1 VIIHIMRIVVVL
13 AGPLIGYTQIS
24 RDVKGLLLGVLAS
37 AVIIGVELLVERI
50 PLDAI
55 ISAVIGAV
63 IGLVAARLGNWAIFL
78 LDNEPLYA
86 IVQKYSLVSHFFLA
100 ALGVMIAIQKRS
112 ELELLDRDLIVKGGK
127 KKSLTTYLVDTSV
140 LIDGRIADICDTKF
154 VAGTLVVPRFIL
166 RELQAVADSG
176 DGARRARGRRGLDIL
191 ARLQE
196 NPDIPVR
203 LFDKDFPEIKEVD
216 SKLVALGKDLGARVL
231 TTDFNLNKVAAL
243 QGITVLNVNDLANAL
258 KPIVLPGEP
267 MTLFVLKEGK
277 EREQGVAYL
286 DDGTMVVV
294 EEGRRAIGQK
304 VKVTVSS
311 ILQTSAGRLIFAKL
325 QKGAVEVSSP
335 SGPVEQAAHP
345 DSVILKTGSSAVI
358 LVAAGAGRRFGQ
370 PKQFLSLGGATSPSL
385 AVGGF

>member
-1 VIIHIMRIVVVL
+1 MIINILRVVVGL
-13 AGPLIGYTQIS
+13 AGPLIGYTQVS
-24 RDVKGLLLGVLAS
+24 ANAKGLLVGLLAS
-37 AVIIGVELLVERI
+37 GFIIGIELLVERV

-63 IGLVAARLGNWAIFL
+63 IGLVAARLGHWAIFL
-78 LDNEPLYA
+78 LDNERLYA
-86 IVQKYSLVSHFFLA
+86 IVQRYSLLTHFAMA

-140 LIDGRIADICDTKF
+140 LIDGRIADICEAKF

-176 DGARRARGRRGLDIL
+176 DGAKRARGRRGLDIL

-196 NPDIPVR
+196 NPEIPVR
-203 LFDKDFPEIKEVD
+203 LFDKEFPDIKDVD
-216 SKLVALGKDLGARVL
+216 SKLVALGKDLGARIL

-258 KPIVLPGEP
+258 KPVVLPGEP

-294 EEGRRAIGQK
+294 EDGRRAIGQK

-325 QKGAVEVSSP
+325 QRGAADVLP
-335 SGPVEQAAHP
+335 SGGPAEQAAHP
-345 DSVILKTGSSAVI
+345 DL
-358 LVAAGAGRRFGQ
+358 
-370 PKQFLSLGGATSPSL
+370 
-385 AVGGF
+385 

>member
-1 VIIHIMRIVVVL
+1 MIIHVLRVVVGL
-13 AGPLIGYTQIS
+13 AGPLIGYTQVSANATGIF
-24 RDVKGLLLGVLAS
+24 VGLLAS
-37 AVIIGVELLVERI
+37 GFIIGVELLVERV

-78 LDNEPLYA
+78 LDNERLYA
-86 IVQKYSLVSHFFLA
+86 IAQKYSLLSHFVMA

-166 RELQAVADSG
+166 RELQGVADSA
-176 DGARRARGRRGLDIL
+176 DGAKRARGRRGLDIL

-203 LFDKDFPEIKEVD
+203 LFDKDFPDIKDVD

-258 KPIVLPGEP
+258 RPVVLPGEP

-294 EEGRRAIGQK
+294 EDGRRAIGQK

-325 QKGAVEVSSP
+325 QRGSAEAAP
-335 SGPVEQAAHP
+335 SAGPAEQAAPP
-345 DSVILKTGSSAVI
+345 DL
-358 LVAAGAGRRFGQ
+358 
-370 PKQFLSLGGATSPSL
+370 
-385 AVGGF
+385 

>member
-1 VIIHIMRIVVVL
+1 MIINVLRVLVVL
-13 AGPLIGYTQIS
+13 AGPLIGYTQVS
-24 RDVKGLLLGVLAS
+24 ADAKGLLVGLVAAGF
-37 AVIIGVELLVERI
+37 IIGVELLVERI

-63 IGLVAARLGNWAIFL
+63 MGLVAARLLNWSVFL
-78 LDNEPLYA
+78 LDNAALYGS
-86 IVQKYSLVSHFFLA
+86 VQKYSLITHFVMA

-176 DGARRARGRRGLDIL
+176 DGAKRARGRRGLDIL

-196 NPDIPVR
+196 NADLPVK
-203 LFDKDFPEIKEVD
+203 LFDKDFPDIKEVD
-216 SKLVALGKDLGARVL
+216 SKLVALAKDLGARVL

-258 KPIVLPGEP
+258 KPVVLPGEP

-294 EEGRRAIGQK
+294 EDGRRAIGQK
-304 VKVTVSS
+304 VKVSVTS

-325 QKGAVEVSSP
+325 QKGGAVDAAP
-335 SGPVEQAAHP
+335 AGGPAEQAAHP
-345 DSVILKTGSSAVI
+345 DL
-358 LVAAGAGRRFGQ
+358 
-370 PKQFLSLGGATSPSL
+370 
-385 AVGGF
+385 

>member
-1 VIIHIMRIVVVL
+1 VIINVLRVVVGL
-13 AGPLIGYTQIS
+13 AGPLIGYTQVS
-24 RDVKGLLLGVLAS
+24 ADAKGILIGLAAS
-37 AVIIGVELLVERI
+37 GFIVGVELLVERV

-78 LDNEPLYA
+78 LDNERLYA
-86 IVQKYSLVSHFFLA
+86 IAQRYSLLTHFVMA

-140 LIDGRIADICDTKF
+140 LIDGRIADICETKF
-154 VAGTLVVPRFIL
+154 IAGTLVVPRFIL
-166 RELQAVADSG
+166 RELQTVADSG
-176 DGARRARGRRGLDIL
+176 DGAKRARGRRGLDIL

-196 NPDIPVR
+196 NPEIPVR
-203 LFDKDFPEIKEVD
+203 LFDKDFPEIKDVD

-258 KPIVLPGEP
+258 KPVVLPGEP

-286 DDGTMVVV
+286 DDGTMVVI
-294 EEGRRAIGQK
+294 EDGRRAIGQK

-325 QKGAVEVSSP
+325 QRGAIEAMP
-335 SGPVEQAAHP
+335 SA
-345 DSVILKTGSSAVI
+345 
-358 LVAAGAGRRFGQ
+358 
-370 PKQFLSLGGATSPSL
+370 
-385 AVGGF
+385 

>member
-1 VIIHIMRIVVVL
+1 MIINILRVVVGL
-13 AGPLIGYTQIS
+13 AGPLIGYTQVSADAKGILI
-24 RDVKGLLLGVLAS
+24 GLLAAGF
-37 AVIIGVELLVERI
+37 IIGVELVVERV

-78 LDNEPLYA
+78 LDNERLYA
-86 IVQKYSLVSHFFLA
+86 IAQRYSLLTHFVMA

-140 LIDGRIADICDTKF
+140 LIDGRIADICETKF
-154 VAGTLVVPRFIL
+154 IAGTLVVPRFIL
-166 RELQAVADSG
+166 RELQSVADSG
-176 DGARRARGRRGLDIL
+176 DGAKRARGRRGLDIL

-196 NPDIPVR
+196 NPEIPVR
-203 LFDKDFPEIKEVD
+203 LFDKDFPEIKDVD

-258 KPIVLPGEP
+258 KPVVLPGEP
-267 MTLFVLKEGK
+267 MTLFILKEGK

-294 EEGRRAIGQK
+294 EDGRRAIGQK
-304 VKVTVSS
+304 VKATVSS

-325 QKGAVEVSSP
+325 HRGAMDPASS
-335 SGPVEQAAHP
+335 SGPAEQAAPP
-345 DSVILKTGSSAVI
+345 DL
-358 LVAAGAGRRFGQ
+358 
-370 PKQFLSLGGATSPSL
+370 
-385 AVGGF
+385 

>member
-1 VIIHIMRIVVVL
+1 MIIHIMRIVVVL

-37 AVIIGVELLVERI
+37 GLILGVELLVERI

-325 QKGAVEVSSP
+325 QKGAVEVSPS

-345 DSVILKTGSSAVI
+345 DL
-358 LVAAGAGRRFGQ
+358 
-370 PKQFLSLGGATSPSL
+370 
-385 AVGGF
+385 

>member
-1 VIIHIMRIVVVL
+1 VIINILRVVVGL
-13 AGPLIGYTQIS
+13 AGPLIGYTQVS
-24 RDVKGLLLGVLAS
+24 ANTKGLLVGLLAS
-37 AVIIGVELLVERI
+37 GFIIGVELLVERV

-63 IGLVAARLGNWAIFL
+63 IGLVAARLGHWAIFL
-78 LDNEPLYA
+78 LDNERLYA
-86 IVQKYSLVSHFFLA
+86 IVQRYSLLTHFAMA

-140 LIDGRIADICDTKF
+140 LIDGRIADICDAKF

-176 DGARRARGRRGLDIL
+176 DGAKRARGRRGLDIL

-203 LFDKDFPEIKEVD
+203 LFDKDFPDIKDVD

-258 KPIVLPGEP
+258 KPVVLPGEP

-294 EEGRRAIGQK
+294 EDGRRAIGQK

-325 QKGAVEVSSP
+325 QRGAADVLP
-335 SGPVEQAAHP
+335 QGGPAEQAAHP
-345 DSVILKTGSSAVI
+345 DL
-358 LVAAGAGRRFGQ
+358 
-370 PKQFLSLGGATSPSL
+370 
-385 AVGGF
+385 

>member
-1 VIIHIMRIVVVL
+1 VIINVLRVVVGL
-13 AGPLIGYTQIS
+13 AGPLIGYTQVS
-24 RDVKGLLLGVLAS
+24 ADAKGILIGLAAS
-37 AVIIGVELLVERI
+37 GFIVGVELLVERV

-78 LDNEPLYA
+78 LDNERLYA
-86 IVQKYSLVSHFFLA
+86 IAQRYSLLTHFVMA

-140 LIDGRIADICDTKF
+140 LIDGRIADICETKF
-154 VAGTLVVPRFIL
+154 IAGTLVVPRFIL
-166 RELQAVADSG
+166 RELQTVADSG
-176 DGARRARGRRGLDIL
+176 DGAKRARGRRGLDIL

-196 NPDIPVR
+196 NPEIPVR
-203 LFDKDFPEIKEVD
+203 LFDKDFPEIKDVD

-258 KPIVLPGEP
+258 KPVVLPGEP

-286 DDGTMVVV
+286 DDGTMVVI
-294 EEGRRAIGQK
+294 EDGRRAIGQK

-325 QKGAVEVSSP
+325 QRGAIEAMP
-335 SGPVEQAAHP
+335 SAGPAEQAAHP
-345 DSVILKTGSSAVI
+345 DL
-358 LVAAGAGRRFGQ
+358 
-370 PKQFLSLGGATSPSL
+370 
-385 AVGGF
+385 

>member
-1 VIIHIMRIVVVL
+1 MIIHILRVAVAL
-13 AGPLIGYTQIS
+13 AGPLIGYTQVS
-24 RDVKGLLLGVLAS
+24 ADAKGLLVGLLAS
-37 AVIIGVELLVERI
+37 GFIIGIELLVERV

-63 IGLVAARLGNWAIFL
+63 IGLVAARLGHWAVFL
-78 LDNEPLYA
+78 LDNERLYA
-86 IVQKYSLVSHFFLA
+86 IVQRYSLLTHFAMA

-140 LIDGRIADICDTKF
+140 LIDGRIADICETKF

-166 RELQAVADSG
+166 RELQSVADSA
-176 DGARRARGRRGLDIL
+176 DGAKRARGRRGLDIL

-203 LFDKDFPEIKEVD
+203 LFDKDFPEIKDVD

-294 EEGRRAIGQK
+294 EDGRRAIGQK
-304 VKVTVSS
+304 VKATVSS

-325 QKGAVEVSSP
+325 QRGTADILP
-335 SGPVEQAAHP
+335 AAGPAEQAAHP
-345 DSVILKTGSSAVI
+345 DL
-358 LVAAGAGRRFGQ
+358 
-370 PKQFLSLGGATSPSL
+370 
-385 AVGGF
+385 

>member
-1 VIIHIMRIVVVL
+1 MIINIMRVLVAL
-13 AGPLIGYTQIS
+13 AGPLIGYTQVS
-24 RDVKGLLLGVLAS
+24 ANAKGLLVGLLAS
-37 AVIIGVELLVERI
+37 VFIIGVELLVERI

-63 IGLVAARLGNWAIFL
+63 IGLVAARLGNWAVFL
-78 LDNEPLYA
+78 LDNERLYA
-86 IVQKYSLVSHFFLA
+86 IAQRYSLLSHFILA

-176 DGARRARGRRGLDIL
+176 DGAKRARGRRGLDIL

-196 NPDIPVR
+196 NPDLPVR
-203 LFDKDFPEIKEVD
+203 LFDKDFPDIKEVD
-216 SKLVALGKDLGARVL
+216 AKLVALGKDLGARVL

-258 KPIVLPGEP
+258 KPVVLPGEP

-294 EEGRRAIGQK
+294 EDGRRAIGQK
-304 VKVTVSS
+304 VKATVSS

-325 QKGAVEVSSP
+325 QKGAVEAAP
-335 SGPVEQAAHP
+335 SAGPSEQAAHP
-345 DSVILKTGSSAVI
+345 DL
-358 LVAAGAGRRFGQ
+358 
-370 PKQFLSLGGATSPSL
+370 
-385 AVGGF
+385 

>member
-1 VIIHIMRIVVVL
+1 VIIHILRVAVAL
-13 AGPLIGYTQIS
+13 AGPLIGYTQVS
-24 RDVKGLLLGVLAS
+24 ADAKGLLVGLLAS
-37 AVIIGVELLVERI
+37 GFIIGIELLVERV

-63 IGLVAARLGNWAIFL
+63 IGLVAARLGHWAVFL
-78 LDNEPLYA
+78 LDNERLYA
-86 IVQKYSLVSHFFLA
+86 IVQRYSLLTHFAMA

-140 LIDGRIADICDTKF
+140 LIDGRIADICETKF

-166 RELQAVADSG
+166 RELQSVADSA
-176 DGARRARGRRGLDIL
+176 DGAKRARGRRGLDIL

-203 LFDKDFPEIKEVD
+203 LFDKDFPEIKDVD

-294 EEGRRAIGQK
+294 EDGRRAIGQK
-304 VKVTVSS
+304 VKATVSS

-325 QKGAVEVSSP
+325 QRGTADILP
-335 SGPVEQAAHP
+335 AAGPAEQAAHP
-345 DSVILKTGSSAVI
+345 DL
-358 LVAAGAGRRFGQ
+358 
-370 PKQFLSLGGATSPSL
+370 
-385 AVGGF
+385 

>member
-1 VIIHIMRIVVVL
+1 MIIHILRVVVGL
-13 AGPLIGYTQIS
+13 AGPLIGYTQVS
-24 RDVKGLLLGVLAS
+24 ADAKGIVVGFLAS
-37 AVIIGVELLVERI
+37 MFIIGMELLVERV

-78 LDNEPLYA
+78 LDNERLHVMA
-86 IVQKYSLVSHFFLA
+86 QRYSLLTHFVMA

-140 LIDGRIADICDTKF
+140 LIDGRIADICETKF

-166 RELQAVADSG
+166 RELQSVADSS
-176 DGARRARGRRGLDIL
+176 DSAKRARGRRGLDIL

-196 NPDIPVR
+196 NPEIPVR
-203 LFDKDFPEIKEVD
+203 LFDKDFPEIKDVD

-325 QKGAVEVSSP
+325 QKGTGESIPAA
-335 SGPVEQAAHP
+335 GPAEQAAHP
-345 DSVILKTGSSAVI
+345 DL
-358 LVAAGAGRRFGQ
+358 
-370 PKQFLSLGGATSPSL
+370 
-385 AVGGF
+385 

>member
-1 VIIHIMRIVVVL
+1 MIINVLRVLVVL
-13 AGPLIGYTQIS
+13 VGPLIGYTQVS
-24 RDVKGLLLGVLAS
+24 ADAKGLLVGLIS
-37 AVIIGVELLVERI
+37 AGFIIGVELLVERI

-63 IGLVAARLGNWAIFL
+63 MGLVAARLINWSVFL
-78 LDNEPLYA
+78 LDNTALYGT
-86 IVQKYSLVSHFFLA
+86 VQKYSLITHFVMA

-127 KKSLTTYLVDTSV
+127 KKSLSTYLVDTSV

-166 RELQAVADSG
+166 RELQAVADSS
-176 DGARRARGRRGLDIL
+176 DGAKRARGRRGLDIL

-196 NPDIPVR
+196 NADLPVK
-203 LFDKDFPEIKEVD
+203 LFDKDFPDIKEVD
-216 SKLVALGKDLGARVL
+216 AKLVALAKDLGARVL

-258 KPIVLPGEP
+258 KPVVLPGEP

-294 EEGRRAIGQK
+294 EDGRRAIGQK
-304 VKVTVSS
+304 VKVSVTS

-325 QKGAVEVSSP
+325 QKGGVVDTAP
-335 SGPVEQAAHP
+335 AGGPAEQAAHP
-345 DSVILKTGSSAVI
+345 DL
-358 LVAAGAGRRFGQ
+358 
-370 PKQFLSLGGATSPSL
+370 
-385 AVGGF
+385 

>member
-1 VIIHIMRIVVVL
+1 MIISILRVLVGL
-13 AGPLIGYTQIS
+13 AGPLIGYTQVS
-24 RDVKGLLLGVLAS
+24 ANAKGLLVGLLAS
-37 AVIIGVELLVERI
+37 GFIIGIELLVERV

-55 ISAVIGAV
+55 ISGVIGAV
-63 IGLVAARLGNWAIFL
+63 IGLVAARLGHWAVFL
-78 LDNEPLYA
+78 LDNERLYA
-86 IVQKYSLVSHFFLA
+86 IVQRYSLLTHFALA

-140 LIDGRIADICDTKF
+140 LIDGRIADICEAKF

-166 RELQAVADSG
+166 RELQSVADSG
-176 DGARRARGRRGLDIL
+176 DGAKRARGRRGLDIL

-196 NPDIPVR
+196 NPEIPVR
-203 LFDKDFPEIKEVD
+203 LFDKDFPDIKDVD

-258 KPIVLPGEP
+258 KPVVLPGEP
-267 MTLFVLKEGK
+267 MTLFILKEGK

-294 EEGRRAIGQK
+294 EDGRRAIGQK

-325 QKGAVEVSSP
+325 QRGAVDVSSP
-335 SGPVEQAAHP
+335 GGPAEQAAHP
-345 DSVILKTGSSAVI
+345 DL
-358 LVAAGAGRRFGQ
+358 
-370 PKQFLSLGGATSPSL
+370 
-385 AVGGF
+385 